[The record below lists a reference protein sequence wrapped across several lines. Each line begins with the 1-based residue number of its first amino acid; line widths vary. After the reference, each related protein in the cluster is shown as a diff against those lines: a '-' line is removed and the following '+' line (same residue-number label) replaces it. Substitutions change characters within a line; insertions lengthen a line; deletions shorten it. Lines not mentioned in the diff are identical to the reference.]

1 MENRRRGSPP
11 DSGRPMTTPLKNALS
26 SPLPR
31 RLKCRGKEE
40 VAGNRDGSARPS
52 QPPGEGGG
60 FSAPFASA
68 FRPGAVGWRA
78 PRRFAYKLTAAL
90 KRSGFYDADPCPLPH
105 PGKGKKRHGIPV
117 PPSVLPPS
125 GASRRRK
132 NPGTRSAG
140 SPIIT
145 ASGAGGERSQDLSPD
160 FATSATR

>member
-11 DSGRPMTTPLKNALS
+11 DSGRPMTTLLKNALS

-31 RLKCRGKEE
+31 RPKCRGKEE
-40 VAGNRDGSARPS
+40 VAGNRNGSARPS

-68 FRPGAVGWRA
+68 FRPGAVGWCA

-90 KRSGFYDADPCPLPH
+90 KRSGFYDVDPCPLPH
-105 PGKGKKRHGIPV
+105 PGKGKKRHGIPM
-117 PPSVLPPS
+117 PPSVFAPIRRVPPP
-125 GASRRRK
+125 K
-132 NPGTRSAG
+132 KPGTRSAG
-140 SPIIT
+140 SPIFT
-145 ASGAGGERSQDLSPD
+145 ASGTGGERSQDLSPD